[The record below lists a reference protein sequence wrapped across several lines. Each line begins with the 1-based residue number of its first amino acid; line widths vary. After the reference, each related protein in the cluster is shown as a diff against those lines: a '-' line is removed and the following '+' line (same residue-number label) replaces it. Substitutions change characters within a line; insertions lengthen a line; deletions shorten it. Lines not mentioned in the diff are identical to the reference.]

1 MTPKNALEC
10 SLIKGLLGTLKER
23 WTLGMQGG
31 RKRDGV
37 RKNGD
42 GTVTGRK
49 RDGHGHG
56 TNSFSSL
63 SRFSLK
69 KSKIPRIY
77 RVYRD

>member
-42 GTVTGRK
+42 G
-49 RDGHGHG
+49 DG
-56 TNSFSSL
+56 TNSFSSF

>member
-42 GTVTGRK
+42 GTGRK
-49 RDGHGHG
+49 RDGHGTVTVTG
-56 TNSFSSL
+56 QI
-63 SRFSLK
+63 RFL
-69 KSKIPRIY
+69 R
-77 RVYRD
+77 YRDFL